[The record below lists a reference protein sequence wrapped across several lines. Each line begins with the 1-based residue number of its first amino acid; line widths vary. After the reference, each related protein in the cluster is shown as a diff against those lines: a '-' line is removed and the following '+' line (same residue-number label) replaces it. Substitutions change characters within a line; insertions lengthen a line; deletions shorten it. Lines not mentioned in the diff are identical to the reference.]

1 MTGKNEQA
9 IEKTAQLILD
19 GAKKRGIRDVK
30 VVVSKARN
38 VSTVYRKGMVDKVQE
53 STTRG
58 VTVHLYEDGRYSTSS
73 SNDLRP
79 DALEKFLDNAVV
91 LTQAMEKDPF
101 REITDPALYKGRQQ
115 IDLKLFDVGVENFSQ
130 ERRNELART
139 AEAAAMSAAKDKAI
153 SAEASMETQ
162 SAQMVQLHSNGFE
175 GAVSG
180 TQAWLFTEISLRDS
194 GDRRPSGWDVFG
206 SRFAGDFT
214 DAASVGEKAVARASM
229 KLNTRKADTRK
240 CPMIVE
246 NRAVGRLLGGLMS
259 ATSGR
264 ALQQKRS
271 FLETYEGKEIASR
284 VLTITDNPFIES
296 GLGSRL
302 FDSEGIAA
310 REIPVMEAGVFK
322 NFFIDTYY
330 GKKLKREPTT
340 GGRSNL
346 IIIPGEKTL
355 AEMVADVSDGIL
367 VRGFIGGNTNSTTGD
382 FSLGV
387 YGTLIE
393 NGQLTDAVSELNIS
407 GNHQDVWKRLSMVG
421 NDPWKYSATRTP
433 SLLFDEIQFSGN

>member
-1 MTGKNEQA
+1 MTEKQTQPIEQ
-9 IEKTAQLILD
+9 TAQMILD
-19 GAKKRGIRDVK
+19 GVKKRGIRDVK

-38 VSTVYRKGMVDKVQE
+38 VSVVYRKGMVDKVQE
-53 STTRG
+53 SATKGITI
-58 VTVHLYEDGRYSTSS
+58 HLYEDGRYSTSS
-73 SNDLRP
+73 SNDFRT
-79 DALEKFLDNAVV
+79 DALEKFLDSAVA
-91 LTQAMEKDPF
+91 LTRAMEKDPF
-101 REITDPALYKGRQQ
+101 REITDPALYQGRKTT
-115 IDLKLFDVGVENFSQ
+115 DLKLFDPGVETFSQ
-130 ERRNELART
+130 ERRNELARA
-139 AEAAAMSAAKDKAI
+139 AEAAAMSAAKEKAI

-175 GAVSG
+175 GAESG
-180 TQAWLFTEISLRDS
+180 TQAWLFAEISLRDS
-194 GDRRPSGWDVFG
+194 GDRRPSGWDVMG
-206 SRFAGDFT
+206 SRFAADFT
-214 DAASVGEKAVARASM
+214 DPDSVGQKAVERASM
-229 KLNTRKADTRK
+229 KLNTRKVDTRK

-246 NRAVGRLLGGLMS
+246 NRAVARLLGGLMS

-271 FLETYEGKEIASR
+271 FLEAYEGKEIASG
-284 VLTITDNPFIES
+284 VFSVIDNPFIES
-296 GLGSRL
+296 GFGSRL

-310 REIPVMEAGVFK
+310 KEIPVIENGVFR
-322 NFFIDTYY
+322 NFFVDTYY
-330 GKKLKREPTT
+330 GKKLNRKPTT

-346 IIIPGEKTL
+346 IVVPGEKTM
-355 AEMVADVSDGIL
+355 AEMIADVSDGIL

-407 GNHQDVWKRLSMVG
+407 GNHREVWKRLSMVG
-421 NDPWKYSATRTP
+421 NDPWRYSATRTP